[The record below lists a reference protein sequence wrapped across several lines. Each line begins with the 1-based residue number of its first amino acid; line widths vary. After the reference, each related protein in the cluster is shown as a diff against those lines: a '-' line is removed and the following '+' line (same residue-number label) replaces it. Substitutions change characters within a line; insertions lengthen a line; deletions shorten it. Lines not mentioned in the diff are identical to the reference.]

1 MLVLCMPGVG
11 PRKTSR
17 LDLLSGW
24 HSLMDLSHSVTRTLL
39 PTEHLVLGAGY
50 SWEQNQLRPPFWSS
64 FLCYVM
70 VSMARKGRQAVLE
83 RHCYFNQLAEP
94 KGTATS
100 NPIYMDQASHF
111 QKTNR
116 MKDRA
121 GLCHWAPVVSCY
133 VRNIFNLKCK
143 GWELWAWF

>member
-1 MLVLCMPGVG
+1 MPPASG
-11 PRKTSR
+11 R
-17 LDLLSGW
+17 L
-24 HSLMDLSHSVTRTLL
+24 
-39 PTEHLVLGAGY
+39 
-50 SWEQNQLRPPFWSS
+50 
-64 FLCYVM
+64 

-116 MKDRA
+116 MKDRVDCVTEHQWSLA
-121 GLCHWAPVVSCY
+121 M
-133 VRNIFNLKCK
+133 
-143 GWELWAWF
+143 